1 MLQLC
6 RKQTIIEEIHKQGVL
21 PLWEW
26 LKAASSMMV
35 CFLGKCNI
43 HEFTYNFHAY
53 KSSLKLY
60 ACNLHAYWAFQSCDV
75 MCCDVLLCDVHLAA
89 VMCTWLL

>member
-53 KSSLKLY
+53 KSSLKIICMQLT
-60 ACNLHAYWAFQSCDV
+60 CILGFPI
-75 MCCDVLLCDVHLAA
+75 L
-89 VMCTWLL
+89 